1 MSTQP
6 DNQPRR
12 IARGT
17 PTTETAQTVQTTIK
31 PIYLDLPTVAAVT
44 SMSISTIEKLVREDA
59 FPAPR
64 ILSGRRVAYLLSEV
78 EAWCASRPVSQLPP
92 PPNTGRR
99 KTIPSAVRAVLD
111 GQTAA

>member
-1 MSTQP
+1 M
-6 DNQPRR
+6 
-12 IARGT
+12 
-17 PTTETAQTVQTTIK
+17 ETAQAVQTNLK

-64 ILSGRRVAYLLSEV
+64 LLSGRRVAYLLSEV
-78 EAWCASRPVSQLPP
+78 EAWCTSRPVSQLPP

-99 KTIPSAVRAVLD
+99 KPMPGAQAAPV

>member
-1 MSTQP
+1 M
-6 DNQPRR
+6 
-12 IARGT
+12 
-17 PTTETAQTVQTTIK
+17 ETAQAVQTNLK

-64 ILSGRRVAYLLSEV
+64 LLSGRRVAYLLSEV
-78 EAWCASRPVSQLPP
+78 EAWCTSRPVSQLPP

-99 KTIPSAVRAVLD
+99 KPMPAAQAAPA